1 MSQSLSPLVSGLIAL
16 SAMTAGTVLWLSA
29 RGGLARLSRWRWL
42 AQAQRRF
49 EALIRHTE
57 AERQLTQ
64 PLSVE
69 ELYRLPRINWAV
81 PVSLYGLVGL
91 VITTMTFDTTPL
103 ARLVGLA
110 MAAIPVV
117 IRSRWRAQG
126 ERQLRKEVQC
136 FLSDLRL
143 ALALTCTPEQ
153 ALYYVVLHGGVNAAS
168 LLPARL
174 GHYVRA
180 GLSPDKA
187 LERLAEGDWPGDVRE
202 CLERAS
208 AALRGAGRVDLLDR
222 ASVTCLAR
230 WVQADQ
236 ELHSTRRRLAVW
248 SVLCLLDSLALALLP
263 TLIRWMTTPR

>member
-1 MSQSLSPLVSGLIAL
+1 MSQALLAL
-16 SAMTAGTVLWLSA
+16 SAVTAGTVLWLAAKS
-29 RGGLARLSRWRWL
+29 GLARLSRWRWL
-42 AQAQRRF
+42 ARAQRRF

-57 AERQLTQ
+57 IERQLTQ

-81 PVSLYGLVGL
+81 PVLLYGLVGL
-91 VITTMTFDTTPL
+91 AITTVTFDTMPL
-103 ARLVGLA
+103 VRPVGLA

-126 ERQLRKEVQC
+126 ERQLRKEVRC

-143 ALALTCTPEQ
+143 ALALNCTPEQ
-153 ALYYVVLHGGVNAAS
+153 ALYYVVLRDSVSTADI
-168 LLPARL
+168 LPTRL

-180 GLSPDKA
+180 GLSPEKA

-202 CLERAS
+202 CLERAR
-208 AALRGAGRVDLLDR
+208 AALCGAGCIDLLDR
-222 ASVTCLAR
+222 ASVTWLDR

-236 ELHSTRRRLAVW
+236 ELHSARRRLAVW
-248 SVLCLLDSLALALLP
+248 IVSGLLGPLALALLP
-263 TLIRWMTTPR
+263 TLTKCLSAPR